1 MYVKF
6 SSVCR
11 DLNICFSSVL
21 RNKHLVPSPKECF
34 VCNICFFPAW
44 APLIGFT
51 GYSFEV
57 WGDSVV
63 LHHRRFKFCVGHSGK
78 RQFLSGVNLADNCKT
93 FSSEQN
99 YEWMGFEVRQVNYQT
114 ICLVLI
120 GTCIKTRG
128 WISVS
133 KQVLVG
139 SLVEL

>member
-1 MYVKF
+1 MNLREMYVKF

-34 VCNICFFPAW
+34 VCNTCFFPAW

-57 WGDSVV
+57 CGDSVI
-63 LHHRRFKFCVGHSGK
+63 LHHRRFKICVGHSGK
-78 RQFLSGVNLADNCKT
+78 IRWVNLADNCET

-99 YEWMGFEVRQVNYQT
+99 YEWMGFWSQTSKLPDHLFGFNWHMHKNEAGLEFQSRFWWEV
-114 ICLVLI
+114 
-120 GTCIKTRG
+120 
-128 WISVS
+128 
-133 KQVLVG
+133 
-139 SLVEL
+139 